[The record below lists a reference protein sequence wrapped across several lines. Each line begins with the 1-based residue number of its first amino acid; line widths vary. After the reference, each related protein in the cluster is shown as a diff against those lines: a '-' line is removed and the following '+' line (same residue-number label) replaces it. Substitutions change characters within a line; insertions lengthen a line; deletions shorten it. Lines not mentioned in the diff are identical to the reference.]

1 MKKKI
6 LFIVTEDWYFIS
18 HRLKLAQYLKK
29 KGFEVYVC
37 CKDTGKA
44 IDIERKGISHFP
56 LSIDRKSLSIFRF
69 FRESVKILSVVKKLN
84 PEIVHLIS
92 IRPIMIGVLSA
103 LFTKSKFCAT
113 FTGMGFLFIKKNFK
127 IYLFRKM
134 IITYLKVFSKFK
146 NLFFI
151 VQNRDDEFFF
161 KSVFNLKITN
171 LRIIRGSGIDIN
183 YFKYSEE
190 ISKTNIRLSYAGR
203 ILEDKGVLWLI
214 EAFKL
219 AKARHSNLELYIAGP
234 IDEKNPSSISKKY
247 FKELINFKDINYL
260 GNIKNIK
267 KFWQKTDIAILLS
280 KREGLPLSLLEA
292 AATGRSIISTD
303 VTGSREI
310 AIDGYNSINIKV
322 GNIKECSRAIL
333 KLTKNKTLRKKYGKN
348 SRKLV
353 EGDMTLEYVNYQYYS
368 LYKDMMLFEGNNGF

>member
-1 MKKKI
+1 
-6 LFIVTEDWYFIS
+6 
-18 HRLKLAQYLKK
+18 
-29 KGFEVYVC
+29 
-37 CKDTGKA
+37 
-44 IDIERKGISHFP
+44 
-56 LSIDRKSLSIFRF
+56 
-69 FRESVKILSVVKKLN
+69 
-84 PEIVHLIS
+84 
-92 IRPIMIGVLSA
+92 
-103 LFTKSKFCAT
+103 
-113 FTGMGFLFIKKNFK
+113 
-127 IYLFRKM
+127 M

-247 FKELINFKDINYL
+247 FKELIDFKDINYL

-348 SRKLV
+348 SRNL
-353 EGDMTLEYVNYQYYS
+353 
-368 LYKDMMLFEGNNGF
+368 